1 MAKNKKMSDDMERI
15 ITEAEIEAQIEE
27 GEVKEDAPG
36 LKVESAEV
44 PKQTAP
50 EEKELSKT
58 RRIYRRIL
66 VWLVVIAIVFAGGFF
81 SDTLLRYQPEKKR
94 NEQLEADLG
103 ESGETITN
111 LEVEIEGLSIF
122 KHQNEIL
129 VEENSRIII
138 HLTLLGARTAVAD
151 SQLALAQN
159 RQADAIVS
167 LASLGTTLETLK
179 TLVNSNQAEV
189 VENMIQRQKLIL
201 IELDT
206 DGLSAQSDLQVLSA
220 RLSALE
226 NTLFAAP

>member
-1 MAKNKKMSDDMERI
+1 MAKNKKISEDMERM

-27 GEVKEDAPG
+27 SEVKEDAPD
-36 LKVESAEV
+36 LEVEPAEV
-44 PKQTAP
+44 SEQAAP
-50 EEKELSKT
+50 EEKELSKI

-66 VWLVVIAIVFAGGFF
+66 VWLVVIAIAFAGGFF
-81 SDTLLRYQPEKKR
+81 SDTLLRYQPEKKS
-94 NEQLEADLG
+94 NERLEADLV
-103 ESGETITN
+103 ESGEAITN
-111 LEVEIEGLSIF
+111 LEDEIERLSTF
-122 KHQNEIL
+122 KDQNAVL

-151 SQLALAQN
+151 SQLALAQD

-167 LASLGTTLETLK
+167 LATLGTTLENLK

-201 IELDT
+201 IELDA